1 MSVQNMMINTKNT
14 IPTTSLEESFNAFFF
29 EKYKFA
35 ELISLQAI
43 NESKEI
49 IVNNK
54 SAYKPSIRL
63 AEIHRY
69 LRLAILP
76 SLKINKEV
84 VFSYRNNKSS
94 KDALKAHLTS
104 HFFFITDF
112 KDFFKNLNKLD
123 IEKAFYENLP
133 NIPIQDCNNYLT
145 HLVNLTTIG
154 NQLPVG
160 FSTSPVLSNSILFH
174 FDNELMLYCSEHN
187 IKFTRYA
194 DDLIFSSKESD
205 NFFGAIAKITELS
218 NTLFAG
224 RLKINEHKSKV
235 LNRSSDKIKILGN
248 VILQNSRIT
257 IDRQVK
263 NKIESALHI
272 YLNKPD
278 YWETFLKD
286 KFPKGIPQISGTL
299 SHINAVDPVYIRK
312 LKQKYGVLTV
322 DLFLKRI
329 LEEEK

>member
-1 MSVQNMMINTKNT
+1 MMIDTKN
-14 IPTTSLEESFNAFFF
+14 ISPITSLEESFNAFFF
-29 EKYKFA
+29 EKYKFS

-49 IVNNK
+49 VVNNK
-54 SAYKPSIRL
+54 PAYKPSVRL
-63 AEIHRY
+63 AEMHRY

-76 SLKINKEV
+76 SLEINKEV

-94 KDALKAHLTS
+94 KDALKPHLTS
-104 HFFFITDF
+104 NFFFITDF
-112 KDFFKNLNKLD
+112 KDFFKNLNTLD
-123 IEKAFYENLP
+123 IEKTFYENLS
-133 NIPIQDCNNYLT
+133 NIPIQDCDNYLT
-145 HLVNLTTIG
+145 HLVNLTTID
-154 NQLPVG
+154 NKLPVG

-174 FDNELMLYCSEHN
+174 FDNELMLFCSEHK

-194 DDLIFSSKESD
+194 DDLIFSSKESE
-205 NFFGAIAKITELS
+205 NIFKITSKIKELS

-224 RLKINEHKSKV
+224 RLKINEHKSKI

-257 IDRQVK
+257 IDRQIK

-278 YWETFLKD
+278 SWESFLKD
-286 KFPKGIPQISGTL
+286 KFPKGISQISGTL
-299 SHINAVDPVYIRK
+299 SHINAVDPAYIRR

-329 LEEEK
+329 LKEEK